1 MKSWS
6 LILQSMARLILIL
19 LLPLSIGVHIEVGE
33 SLSIHYSCIISRI
46 SNPEDIYFDPLYSV
60 ESLGY
65 LTFFLGS
72 VFLITGPLL
81 YFEYRMKSIPSDN
94 SVLSSATVL
103 FAVSSAIFIVLYSF
117 LGSIYPYDVILF
129 DVEIAFTWSIFLFL
143 VFPILVR
150 ETKLLENHMTKS
162 KPNPAASRYR
172 PSKYTLLGYFLG
184 IVVAIGPYHYETFSN
199 NDWTYTILVSHSV
212 IFNQSYLQY
221 AISGPI
227 YAHDLMLFTHTY
239 LRGIALEISLLVSL
253 GFCIY
258 LLRYFKGDAKKP
270 SLILTGLFSAF
281 IAYIGSIIIP
291 NSSFHLPTPLL
302 LFSGL
307 TLMKII
313 PVVKADESVWDETPE
328 RLWYERPEVLEEMRV
343 GLVDVPLRYMILSRL
358 RTRNFKAIPLE
369 SDIRCE
375 KAYDEDS

>member
-1 MKSWS
+1 
-6 LILQSMARLILIL
+6 
-19 LLPLSIGVHIEVGE
+19 
-33 SLSIHYSCIISRI
+33 
-46 SNPEDIYFDPLYSV
+46 
-60 ESLGY
+60 
-65 LTFFLGS
+65 
-72 VFLITGPLL
+72 
-81 YFEYRMKSIPSDN
+81 
-94 SVLSSATVL
+94 
-103 FAVSSAIFIVLYSF
+103 
-117 LGSIYPYDVILF
+117 
-129 DVEIAFTWSIFLFL
+129 
-143 VFPILVR
+143 
-150 ETKLLENHMTKS
+150 
-162 KPNPAASRYR
+162 
-172 PSKYTLLGYFLG
+172 
-184 IVVAIGPYHYETFSN
+184 
-199 NDWTYTILVSHSV
+199 
-212 IFNQSYLQY
+212 
-221 AISGPI
+221 
-227 YAHDLMLFTHTY
+227 MLFTHTY